1 MKSKIVKA
9 IIACVIVLGVGFGGY
24 YGYNKV
30 FAKKPVTAS
39 VQYMTVTAKKTN
51 LQVSVQGT
59 GAAYAAIT
67 KDVIPNNNGTLKDL
81 TVKVGDTVTSG
92 QKLFTSDSDD
102 LRKAVTTAQ
111 NSLSKQNI
119 SLQSDLDTQA
129 AQAAAAAAAQ
139 TPQAGGQNGQSG
151 SQSSAKVD
159 DNKIAMDRLNVS
171 DAKNQLSYANQQVS
185 KMTVTAPIGGIITA
199 VNNTNGDSVQ
209 QSKAVLTIV
218 DTSSMKVKVA
228 VDELDI
234 EKIKQGQKAEVKF
247 DAIKDKTYEG
257 SVETIAQTGTTSNNV
272 TTYDVVV
279 AIKDPS
285 GIKLGMNANVNIQV
299 ESKDNALVIPSEA
312 IIDRNGNKFVMVANS
327 DNSSPNANGT
337 NNAAQSNNQQ
347 NQSNNTQPSANGN
360 GQGRNRN
367 GQNGQGARNGA
378 FGGAAYSG
386 TSKQVQIKTGMEN
399 ENYVE
404 VTEGLTEGEKV
415 LVQLPQASSTTNNNN
430 NRNNLG
436 GFGAGGFGGGNMG
449 IQRNQG
455 GGNTTRKN

>member
-1 MKSKIVKA
+1 
-9 IIACVIVLGVGFGGY
+9 
-24 YGYNKV
+24 
-30 FAKKPVTAS
+30 
-39 VQYMTVTAKKTN
+39 MTVTAKKTN

-59 GAAYAAIT
+59 GAAYAAVT

-81 TVKVGDTVTSG
+81 TVKVGDTVTAG

-102 LRKAVTTAQ
+102 LRKTVTTAQ
-111 NSLSKQNI
+111 NNLSKQNI
-119 SLQSDLDTQA
+119 SLQADLDTQA
-129 AQAAAAAAAQ
+129 AQAAQAAAAQ
-139 TPQAGGQNGQSG
+139 TPQAGGQNGQSSG
-151 SQSSAKVD
+151 QSSAKVD

-171 DAKNQLSYANQQVS
+171 DAKNQLSYANQQVA
-185 KMTVTAPIGGIITA
+185 KMAVTAPIGGIVTV
-199 VNNTNGDSVQ
+199 VNNSNGDSVQ

-327 DNSSPNANGT
+327 DSSSANSNGT

-360 GQGRNRN
+360 GQGRNRST
-367 GQNGQGARNGA
+367 QNGQGARNGA
-378 FGGAAYSG
+378 YGGAAYAG

-415 LVQLPQASSTTNNNN
+415 LVQLPQASSTTNNNA

-449 IQRNQG
+449 VQRNQS
-455 GGNTTRKN
+455 GGNNTRKN

>member
-1 MKSKIVKA
+1 VKSKIVKA
-9 IIACVIVLGVGFGGY
+9 LIACIIVLGVGFGGY

-59 GAAYAAIT
+59 GAAYAAVT

-81 TVKVGDTVTSG
+81 TVKVGDTVTAG

-111 NSLSKQNI
+111 NNLSKQNI
-119 SLQSDLDTQA
+119 SLQADLDTQA
-129 AQAAAAAAAQ
+129 AQAAVAQ
-139 TPQAGGQNGQSG
+139 TPQAGGQNGQTS

-171 DAKNQLSYANQQVS
+171 DAKNQLNYANQQVA
-185 KMTVTAPIGGIITA
+185 KMAVTAPIGGIVT
-199 VNNTNGDSVQ
+199 VVSNSNGDSVQ

-218 DTSSMKVKVA
+218 DTSSMKVKVS

-279 AIKDPS
+279 AIKDPA

-327 DNSSPNANGT
+327 DNSSANPNGT

-347 NQSNNTQPSANGN
+347 NQSNNTQASANGN
-360 GQGRNRN
+360 GQVRSRS

-378 FGGAAYSG
+378 YGGAAYSG

-415 LVQLPQASSTTNNNN
+415 LVQLPQASSTTNSNN

-449 IQRNQG
+449 VQRNQG
-455 GGNTTRKN
+455 GGNNTRKD